1 MVCLGDLN
9 ETDPDG
15 ILRLL
20 DTIFSGI
27 DPKEKIR
34 VMQDDF
40 GIPMAPAME
49 REVNSMGSFSDA
61 FFERGVEQG
70 IEQGVDKGRV
80 ESIEALMRK
89 MNLSENEAMDLLE
102 IPKDDQQRYLGIL
115 KPQCV

>member
-1 MVCLGDLN
+1 M
-9 ETDPDG
+9 E
-15 ILRLL
+15 
-20 DTIFSGI
+20 
-27 DPKEKIR
+27 
-34 VMQDDF
+34 DDF
-40 GIPMAPAME
+40 GIPVAPVIE

-61 FFERGVEQG
+61 FFARGVERG
-70 IEQGVDKGRV
+70 IEQGIDKGRV